1 MDSSRFA
8 QIDEA
13 RQAAAEDAMEFPPG
27 TLVRHKIFGV
37 GRVLQ
42 VNPAGAQTRAKIAFD
57 RSGVKTVVLQY
68 ANLERV
74 NP

>member
-1 MDSSRFA
+1 
-8 QIDEA
+8 
-13 RQAAAEDAMEFPPG
+13 MEFPPG